1 MKKMK
6 LFRQMLAWSLV
17 LLATTNVIA
26 QAPAND
32 ACAGAIAL
40 TLNTPVTGDLATAT
54 ADAQENALAA
64 PACWSDTPANGGT
77 LPTTDT
83 PVWYTFTPATSG
95 SYVVSTDQNLGQS
108 VDTQIQLYTGTCGA
122 LTAVAGACSD
132 DISGGNWQ
140 STVTTTLTAG
150 TTYYILLDGWEGY
163 TGAFQI
169 TVAPNPICDNATCEL
184 GESYC
189 TCSGDCPCTT
199 DDIDAR
205 FVGINPATGG
215 LALAPAGEPSVIRCA
230 SDFQGGIPP
239 AEPAIYITLV
249 YFGSDCIGQ
258 TDGANPP
265 SPTSPWATATSNF
278 GTVVNE
284 PGTPVTEQPQLFIF
298 FLEVTQADIDASGG
312 IITITFGDET
322 PGANCQLP
330 FVIDLSAWGET
341 STLVETY
348 CPTLPPCLDNAGTAT
363 GPSGVCFGD
372 EFTITQ
378 TVAPSFDPV
387 STADGIFYALYTAD
401 GPTAGFEND
410 IANDPNALGVFSTT
424 TTNINDFGGGTFWI
438 VPVTYEGTNA
448 EGQILLGNCHHVG
461 TGFQVTFFD
470 EITIDYTASCY
481 FAGTI
486 GGGDGTVGYSYTV
499 SGPSNVDDGTTT
511 DGSIAFAGA
520 PGIYTIDITDIA
532 TDCSTAV
539 DVEILANNDS
549 AGTTGDDI
557 TVCLGGS
564 YSIST
569 TGAVVG
575 SDGEQFSNTLGWGI
589 STTDPQGDIG
599 AVDVA
604 FIQAS
609 PADVID
615 FINNGQAVDL
625 ISPDGT
631 PFTGSLTPG
640 NTYYFTPFTMYDLPG
655 TPLTTQTTGEP
666 FGAGGD
672 AADAAGTA
680 DLVYGFY
687 VDGASADGSG
697 FSIDNICLDISHAW
711 LGDLNVYLI
720 SPSNTVIQI
729 FGLDPNTSDDNLNA
743 CIVNGTGTDPAI
755 GCNGTDPCYTGNIN
769 SLESLTLPAGE
780 NPNGFWFIVVDDTY
794 GDTDPLEGGGTFNS
808 WNVSVSGGTAWDA
821 NGNFPFPQVGDCY
834 LAGDPIAVTLLTEL
848 TATATPD
855 GCALVVS
862 ATGGDANNG
871 FTFTVTDADD
881 NEVATGDDNNSTVE
895 LTGNGNY
902 TIALTDEAGCTAST
916 TAEVTD
922 CIVCGD
928 ITPTISGTLSICDG
942 ETTTLTASEGYASY
956 AWTPTNNTQS
966 ITVSTAGTYALTVT
980 DLNGCTG
987 TASVT
992 VNVNSNPTLN
1002 VSQSCNGTTADVTAT
1017 GGTSYALDG
1026 GTAQASGSFTGVAN
1040 GTHTI
1045 TASNNE
1051 GCTSTQTFTVNC
1063 TCPTLSG
1070 IEVTPAA
1077 ICSGSDVMVMGSASA
1092 GTLEWKY
1099 STSATF
1105 DPYTSGTAY
1114 TGQAL
1119 TAIGCTP
1126 STYYL
1131 KAYITGVNGCQVS
1144 SDATAIMVYPA
1155 IQANVAVGVCGA
1167 SVSITGGCDYAV
1179 TWSAGTQTGSGAYST
1194 NQTLTEQ
1201 NNSVTFTVTNA
1212 AAPAGCNTLALDA
1225 VTVNCPALVCATLDG
1240 TQTIDETPL
1249 CSGSAPMMVVGGV
1262 TNNDFTGGSVTW
1274 KYSNDA
1280 TFDPY
1285 SEGTTYTGEA
1295 LTAEGCD
1302 ASAYYFKAI
1311 LTGVSSCS
1319 DVSETFEVMVYPAI
1333 EAEVSNGFDCGPAS
1347 VFGLSVDCGFD
1358 ISWSDS
1364 EGNLGV
1370 GSLYSPETGAIGT
1383 VTFTIENP
1391 NAPTGCSTNIF
1402 EASYNCS
1409 DLVCSELDG
1418 TQSVTETAICS
1429 GQALTLNS
1437 GSIIDN
1443 DFTGGSITWT
1453 YSTSP
1458 SFNAYTGGTTFTGNL
1473 PANNGCSVL
1482 TYYVRARLDGVLGCN
1497 DQSAVATV
1505 AVYPSISA
1513 TANNG
1518 TCSASVTANCAAFT
1532 ITWATNTETGTSN
1545 TYNAAPGESGSVTF
1559 TVSNL
1564 SGAPATCATAT
1575 ATANYNCPSVVCS
1588 TLDGT
1593 QSVTQSNV
1601 CSGQSITTN
1610 SGGVNNGSF
1619 TGGTVSWTYGT
1630 SATFDAYTGTAF
1642 TGTLPAN
1649 NSCNATT
1656 YYLKARLDGV
1666 EDCQDQSAAFMVMV
1680 YPQISNLV
1688 SLSSTACT
1696 ATVNTSCAG
1705 LTISSLFNGATG
1717 SSNTVSAAP
1726 GQSGT
1731 VTFTIS
1737 NAGAPVACS
1746 AATLTATLNCPL
1758 EPVCTPNN
1766 AGVCSLSYLNLNLA
1780 NGRVDVCQG
1789 DGVQAAANG
1798 QQVNDADYAGGYI
1811 LHNSPSGNLTAVGT
1825 IIYEYSTTGEFI
1837 NNGSY
1842 PYNTPLYVSAAVL
1855 LSPFGSSLSGECSAF
1870 SNTEEVRFY
1879 QDITASTGVGTCNY
1893 NNNTYTVSYTLSGG
1907 DGTYTADGG
1916 MVMGTTFTTDDIA
1929 FGEEAS
1935 YTISS
1940 NGCTFTI
1947 DATHDCGNQPSIDGN
1962 LNFVLSTATATNYS
1976 DNLSNYVSDADGD
1989 NLTFAFNT
1997 VSPSGS
2003 GTLTTNPNGSFTFTP
2018 ADGFT
2023 GTVTIPFS
2031 VSDGNTPAVSGVI
2044 TISVSD
2050 QILSCDQ
2057 LPAISIVP
2065 AITVNP
2071 ISMTYNAWYYIT
2083 GGLPSADG
2091 SNYSIALSDDA
2102 GFTQTF
2108 TGAGNSVFQ
2117 ANNLAYTIDADSTF
2131 FLTITATDNLG
2142 CTASLQVP
2150 VYVGLDVAWLS
2161 FTGEVKATG
2170 NELKWITASEVNNDY
2185 FTLERS
2191 SNGTNFTAIAT
2202 IDGKGN
2208 TNTASAYTYLDKEAP
2223 AGMSYYRISQTNF
2236 DGTRNYGGTVTLVRG
2251 ETTLGITTIYPV
2263 PATHN
2268 VTVKFV
2274 SAQTAKIQANTYDA
2288 AGRLMNTQNI
2298 NATGGEN
2305 TLNIDVANYPS
2316 GVYFVKLNN
2325 GTEVITTNFV
2335 KQ

>member
-17 LLATTNVIA
+17 LLSTANAFA
-26 QAPAND
+26 QVPAND
-32 ACAGAIAL
+32 NCSGATNINSL
-40 TLNTPVTGDLATAT
+40 FGGPIGTVLLDGPYNNNNATAT
-54 ADAQENALAA
+54 AGLAVPDCFPTFAGEPALDNDLWFSFTGDGNAYFIET
-64 PACWSDTPANGGT
+64 SDCNGT
-77 LPTTDT
+77 LTGTQYIDD
-83 PVWYTFTPATSG
+83 G
-95 SYVVSTDQNLGQS
+95 
-108 VDTQIQLYTGTCGA
+108 DTQIQIYEGTCGG
-122 LTAVAGACSD
+122 LTPSANGCNEDGPNATSLLYPAG
-132 DISGGNWQ
+132 
-140 STVTTTLTAG
+140 LTFQTEVG
-150 TTYYILLDGWEGY
+150 VTYYLLIDGFNGVN
-163 TGAFQI
+163 GR
-169 TVAPNPICDNATCEL
+169 
-184 GESYC
+184 YC
-189 TCSGDCPCTT
+189 
-199 DDIDAR
+199 
-205 FVGINPATGG
+205 V
-215 LALAPAGEPSVIRCA
+215 
-230 SDFQGGIPP
+230 
-239 AEPAIYITLV
+239 
-249 YFGSDCIGQ
+249 
-258 TDGANPP
+258 
-265 SPTSPWATATSNF
+265 
-278 GTVVNE
+278 
-284 PGTPVTEQPQLFIF
+284 
-298 FLEVTQADIDASGG
+298 EVTQQAALTCADLDAGETLNIDVNPVPFNDTMFIATDGPVLVPQGDVFGLAWAISFDTLQQGVDPRDDPNYFGAFPIRTTLNSGTADVLGYINSGG
-312 IITITFGDET
+312 GLLSGITWCFT
-322 PGANCQLP
+322 PVVFANGTGVTNFNGVTLDPNCFTVGQTIC
-330 FVIDLSAWGET
+330 IDFECNNTNAAT
-341 STLVETY
+341 VNASTT
-348 CPTLPPCLDNAGTAT
+348 N
-363 GPSGVCFGD
+363 VCFGD
-372 EFTITQ
+372 EVTVSLAGSPTYSGNADTPGRAIALYAGTPDPSLAAENPLFDPNFVSFVSVDEAFTIT
-378 TVAPSFDPV
+378 
-387 STADGIFYALYTAD
+387 
-401 GPTAGFEND
+401 
-410 IANDPNALGVFSTT
+410 
-424 TTNINDFGGGTFWI
+424 NDFGDGTSLFFA
-438 VPVTYEGTNA
+438 PVTLENAAITDSLVGFVGDEASIDSIFAAVGFCSNVGTAIEVVFQA
-448 EGQILLGNCHHVG
+448 EITATELFTSCYTVFAIDNSTQTDAFAYSIFDQDGSEVESGISDFNDTFGQIIVSGSLPAGNYNI
-461 TGFQVTFFD
+461 
-470 EITIDYTASCY
+470 EITNDATNCSA
-481 FAGTI
+481 
-486 GGGDGTVGYSYTV
+486 
-499 SGPSNVDDGTTT
+499 
-511 DGSIAFAGA
+511 
-520 PGIYTIDITDIA
+520 IYPF
-532 TDCSTAV
+532 V
-539 DVEILANNDS
+539 ILENTDS
-549 AGTTGDDI
+549 AGTLTATTN
-557 TVCLGGS
+557 TVCDGADV
-564 YSIST
+564 SIT
-569 TGAVVG
+569 ANGAAIG
-575 SDGEQFSNTLGWGI
+575 AQDSLFSNALVWI
-589 STTDPQGDIG
+589 VS
-599 AVDVA
+599 
-604 FIQAS
+604 
-609 PADVID
+609 
-615 FINNGQAVDL
+615 
-625 ISPDGT
+625 
-631 PFTGSLTPG
+631 
-640 NTYYFTPFTMYDLPG
+640 
-655 TPLTTQTTGEP
+655 
-666 FGAGGD
+666 
-672 AADAAGTA
+672 ADAVLAPDLSNAQIVAIFNDATQALSFTNDETIPTGTA
-680 DLVYGFY
+680 YFSTIATY
-687 VDGASADGSG
+687 VDAQGQP
-697 FSIDNICLDISHAW
+697 FIDDCSDIS
-711 LGDLNVYLI
+711 
-720 SPSNTVIQI
+720 Q
-729 FGLDPNTSDDNLNA
+729 
-743 CIVNGTGTDPAI
+743 
-755 GCNGTDPCYTGNIN
+755 
-769 SLESLTLPAGE
+769 
-780 NPNGFWFIVVDDTY
+780 
-794 GDTDPLEGGGTFNS
+794 
-808 WNVSVSGGTAWDA
+808 
-821 NGNFPFPQVGDCY
+821 
-834 LAGDPIAVTLLTEL
+834 PIAITFLDALST
-848 TATATPD
+848 TATPD

-871 FTFTVTDADD
+871 FTFTVTDADG

-895 LTGNGNY
+895 LSGNGTY
-902 TIALTDEAGCTAST
+902 TIALTDEAGCTANT

-942 ETTTLTASEGYASY
+942 ETTTLIATEGYASY
-956 AWTPTNNTQS
+956 AWSPTNNTQS
-966 ITVSTAGTYALTVT
+966 ITVSTAGAYALTVT

-992 VNVNSNPTLN
+992 VNVNSNPSLN

-1017 GGTSYALDG
+1017 GGTSYALDN
-1026 GTAQASGSFTGVAN
+1026 GTAQTSGSFTGVAN
-1040 GTHTI
+1040 GSHSI
-1045 TASNNE
+1045 VASNAQ

-1070 IEVTPAA
+1070 IEATPAA
-1077 ICSGSDVMVMGSASA
+1077 ICSGSAVMVMGSASA

-1099 STSATF
+1099 GTSATF

-1131 KAYITGVNGCQVS
+1131 KAYVTGVNGCQVS

-1155 IQANVAVGVCGA
+1155 IQANAVVGVCGA

-1201 NNSVTFTVTNA
+1201 NNNVTFTVTNT

-1249 CSGSAPMMVVGGV
+1249 CSGSAPMMVAGGV

-1274 KYSNDA
+1274 KYSNNA

-1285 SEGTTYTGEA
+1285 SSGTVYLGEP

-1370 GSLYSPETGAIGT
+1370 GAVYSPETGAIGT
-1383 VTFTIENP
+1383 VTFTINNP

-1429 GQALTLNS
+1429 GQALTLNN
-1437 GSIIDN
+1437 GSVIDN
-1443 DFTGGSITWT
+1443 DFTGGSVTWT

-1513 TANNG
+1513 TATNG

-1593 QSVTQSNV
+1593 QSVAQSNV

-1649 NSCNATT
+1649 NSCNAMT

-1666 EDCQDQSAAFMVMV
+1666 EDCQDQSDAFMVMV

-1893 NNNTYTVSYTLSGG
+1893 NNSTYTVSYQLSGG

-1916 MVMGTTFTTDDIA
+1916 MVMGTTFMTDEIA
-1929 FGEEAS
+1929 FGEAAS

-1976 DNLSNYVSDADGD
+1976 DNLSNYTSDADGD

-2003 GTLTTNPNGSFTFTP
+2003 GTLTTNPDGSFTFTP

-2031 VSDGNTPAVSGVI
+2031 LSDGNTPAVSGVI

-2057 LPAISIVP
+2057 LPAITIVP

-2102 GFTQTF
+2102 GFAQTF

-2251 ETTLGITTIYPV
+2251 ETTLGVTTIYPV

-2325 GTEVITTNFV
+2325 GNEVITTNFV

>member
-17 LLATTNVIA
+17 LLAALFNRQTMAQTPCTQFNGGPYSDQAIDVAGCDGSTLSAPYQAWLNEFYFTDVVAGGNYTFSLAGCSNTAWGAPVVITAILNGTPGTNPAGATPGNITGGTVLGTVQSCDITFTSPEDGTVFFVLSTTTGCGGALAQTDNGTPTITTNSGV
-26 QAPAND
+26 
-32 ACAGAIAL
+32 ACGSCGDGDCSAGE
-40 TLNTPVTGDLATAT
+40 T
-54 ADAQENALAA
+54 
-64 PACWSDTPANGGT
+64 
-77 LPTTDT
+77 
-83 PVWYTFTPATSG
+83 
-95 SYVVSTDQNLGQS
+95 
-108 VDTQIQLYTGTCGA
+108 
-122 LTAVAGACSD
+122 
-132 DISGGNWQ
+132 
-140 STVTTTLTAG
+140 
-150 TTYYILLDGWEGY
+150 
-163 TGAFQI
+163 
-169 TVAPNPICDNATCEL
+169 
-184 GESYC
+184 YC
-189 TCSGDCPCTT
+189 TCGQAGGDCECTT
-199 DDIDAR
+199 NDINVQLIGLNAQ
-205 FVGINPATGG
+205 GG
-215 LALAPAGEPSVIRCA
+215 LAIAAPGDPTIVRCA
-230 SDFQGGIPP
+230 DSFTSGTPP
-239 AEPAIYITLV
+239 ADGAIYVTMA
-249 YFGSDCIGQ
+249 YFGSACL
-258 TDGANPP
+258 GATNGDNPP
-265 SPTSPWATATSNF
+265 TPASPWVTATSNF
-278 GTVVNE
+278 GTVVNV
-284 PGTPVTEQPQLFIF
+284 PGQAVTTQAELFIF

-312 IITITFGDET
+312 IVTVTFGDET
-322 PGANCQLP
+322 PGANCALP
-330 FVIDLSAWGET
+330 FEIDLSAWGET

-363 GPSGVCFGD
+363 GPSEVCFGD

-378 TVAPSFDPV
+378 TVAPSFDPA
-387 STADGIFYALYTAD
+387 SAADGIFYALYTAD

-448 EGQILLGNCHHVG
+448 QGQILLGNCHHVG
-461 TGFQVTFFD
+461 TGFQITFFD

-486 GGGDGTVGYSYTV
+486 GGGDGTAGYSYTV
-499 SGPSNVDDGTTT
+499 SGPSNVDAGTTT

-520 PGIYTIDITDIA
+520 PGTYTIDITDIA
-532 TDCSTAV
+532 TGCSTAV
-539 DVEILANNDS
+539 EVEILTNNDS

-557 TVCLGGS
+557 TVCLDGS

-599 AVDVA
+599 AVDVG
-604 FIQAS
+604 FIQAT

-655 TPLTTQTTGEP
+655 TPLTTQTSGEP

-672 AADAAGTA
+672 QGDAAGTI
-680 DLVYGFY
+680 DLAYGFY

-711 LGDLNVYLI
+711 LGDLNVYLV

-871 FTFTVTDADD
+871 FTFTVTDADG
-881 NEVATGDDNNSTVE
+881 NEVATGNDNNSTVE
-895 LTGNGNY
+895 LTGNGTY
-902 TIALTDEAGCTAST
+902 TIALTDEAGCTANT

-942 ETTTLTASEGYASY
+942 ETTTLIATEGYASY
-956 AWTPTNNTQS
+956 AWSPTNNTQS
-966 ITVSTAGTYALTVT
+966 ITVSTAGAYALTVT

-992 VNVNSNPTLN
+992 VNVNSNPSLN

-1017 GGTSYALDG
+1017 GGTSYALDN
-1026 GTAQASGSFTGVAN
+1026 GTAQTSGSFTGVAN
-1040 GTHTI
+1040 GSHSI
-1045 TASNNE
+1045 VASNAQ

-1070 IEVTPAA
+1070 IEVMPAA
-1077 ICSGSDVMVMGSASA
+1077 ICSGSAVMVMGSASA

-1099 STSATF
+1099 GTSATF

-1131 KAYITGVNGCQVS
+1131 KAYVTGVNGCQVS

-1201 NNSVTFTVTNA
+1201 NNSVTFTVTNT

-1437 GSIIDN
+1437 GSVIDN

-1518 TCSASVTANCAAFT
+1518 TCSASVATNCAAFT
-1532 ITWATNTETGTSN
+1532 ITWATDTETGTSN

-1630 SATFDAYTGTAF
+1630 SATFDAYTGTVF

-1649 NSCNATT
+1649 NSCNAAT

-1705 LTISSLFNGATG
+1705 LTISSLFNGTTG

-1780 NGRVDVCQG
+1780 NGRIDVCQG

-1916 MVMGTTFTTDDIA
+1916 MVMGTTFMTDDIA
-1929 FGEEAS
+1929 FGEAAS

-2057 LPAISIVP
+2057 LPAITIVP

-2251 ETTLGITTIYPV
+2251 ETTLGVTTIYPV

-2325 GTEVITTNFV
+2325 GNKVITTNFV